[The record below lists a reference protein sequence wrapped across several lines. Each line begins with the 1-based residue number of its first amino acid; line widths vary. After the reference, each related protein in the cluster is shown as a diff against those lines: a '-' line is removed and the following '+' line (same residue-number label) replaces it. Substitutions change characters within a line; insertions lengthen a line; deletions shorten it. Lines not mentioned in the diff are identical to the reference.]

1 MEQLNIDIVKNST
14 YTLDEIFNIY
24 KELFPTN
31 KQWSEIL
38 IAREGVLNF
47 FSLKNILKKSIVYY
61 DNSKYVNSFYYQDK
75 QYWLSKDIRIGLLR
89 LIDSGAEQI
98 TLQLNDNYLIISP
111 DKLKEFLNQLEVYA
125 GKCFAI
131 TADHLQNLK
140 QLSTVQDLLNY
151 DYTVKYPNKI
161 TLNENQC

>member
-75 QYWLSKDIRIGLLR
+75 QYWLSKDVRIGLFR
-89 LIDSGAEQI
+89 LIDSGAKQI
-98 TLQLNDNYLIISP
+98 TLQLNDNYLIISS
-111 DKLKEFLNQLEVYA
+111 DKLKEFLNQLEIYA
-125 GKCFAI
+125 GKCFSI
-131 TADHLQNLK
+131 TAEHLQNIK
-140 QLSTVQDLLNY
+140 QLSTIEELLKY
-151 DYTVKYPNKI
+151 DYTAKYPNKVI
-161 TLNENQC
+161 LNENQC

>member
-75 QYWLSKDIRIGLLR
+75 QYWLSKDVRIGLLR

-111 DKLKEFLNQLEVYA
+111 NKLKEFLNQLEVYA
-125 GKCFAI
+125 GKCFSI
-131 TADHLQNLK
+131 TAEHLQNIK
-140 QLSTVQDLLNY
+140 QLSTIEELLKY
-151 DYTVKYPNKI
+151 DYTAKYPNKVI
-161 TLNENQC
+161 LNENQC

>member
-1 MEQLNIDIVKNST
+1 MEQLNTDIVKNST

-75 QYWLSKDIRIGLLR
+75 QYWLSKDMRIGLFR
-89 LIDSGAEQI
+89 LIYSCAEQI
-98 TLQLNDNYLIISP
+98 TLQLNDNYLIISS

-125 GKCFAI
+125 GKCFSI
-131 TADHLQNLK
+131 TAEHLQNIK
-140 QLSTVQDLLNY
+140 QLSTIEELLKY
-151 DYTVKYPNKI
+151 DYTAKYPNKI
-161 TLNENQC
+161 ILNENQS

>member
-61 DNSKYVNSFYYQDK
+61 DTSKYVNSFYYQDK
-75 QYWLSKDIRIGLLR
+75 QYWLSKDVRIGLFR
-89 LIDSGAEQI
+89 LIDSGAKQI
-98 TLQLNDNYLIISP
+98 TLQLNDNYLIISS
-111 DKLKEFLNQLEVYA
+111 DKLKEFLNQLEIYA
-125 GKCFAI
+125 GKCFSI
-131 TADHLQNLK
+131 TAEHLQNIK
-140 QLSTVQDLLNY
+140 QLNTIEELLKY
-151 DYTVKYPNKI
+151 DYTAKYPNKVI
-161 TLNENQC
+161 LNENQC

>member
-1 MEQLNIDIVKNST
+1 MEQLNINIVKNST

-75 QYWLSKDIRIGLLR
+75 QYWLSKDVRIGLFR
-89 LIDSGAEQI
+89 LIDSGAKQI
-98 TLQLNDNYLIISP
+98 TLQLNDNYLIISS

-125 GKCFAI
+125 GKCFSI
-131 TADHLQNLK
+131 TAEHLQNIK
-140 QLSTVQDLLNY
+140 QLSTIEELLKY
-151 DYTVKYPNKI
+151 DYTAKYPNKVI
-161 TLNENQC
+161 LNENQC

>member
-47 FSLKNILKKSIVYY
+47 FSLKTILKKSIVYY

-75 QYWLSKDIRIGLLR
+75 QYWLSKDVRIGLFR
-89 LIDSGAEQI
+89 LIDSGAKQI
-98 TLQLNDNYLIISP
+98 TLQLNDNYLIISS
-111 DKLKEFLNQLEVYA
+111 DKLKEFLNQLEIYA
-125 GKCFAI
+125 GKCFTV
-131 TADHLQNLK
+131 TAEHLQNIK
-140 QLSTVQDLLNY
+140 QLNTTEELLNY
-151 DYTVKYPNKI
+151 DYTAKYPNKVI
-161 TLNENQC
+161 LNENQC

>member
-47 FSLKNILKKSIVYY
+47 FSLKNILKKSIIYY

-75 QYWLSKDIRIGLLR
+75 QYWLSKDVRIGLFR
-89 LIDSGAEQI
+89 LIDSGAKQI
-98 TLQLNDNYLIISP
+98 TLQLNDNYLIISS
-111 DKLKEFLNQLEVYA
+111 DKLREFLNQLEIYA
-125 GKCFAI
+125 GKCFAV
-131 TADHLQNLK
+131 TAEHLQNMK
-140 QLSTVQDLLNY
+140 ECRSF
-151 DYTVKYPNKI
+151 
-161 TLNENQC
+161 

>member
-1 MEQLNIDIVKNST
+1 MEQLNINIVKNST

-75 QYWLSKDIRIGLLR
+75 QYWLSKDVRIGLFR
-89 LIDSGAEQI
+89 LIDSGAKQI
-98 TLQLNDNYLIISP
+98 TLQLNDNYLIISS

-125 GKCFAI
+125 GKCFSI
-131 TADHLQNLK
+131 TAEHLQNIK
-140 QLSTVQDLLNY
+140 QLSTIEELLKY
-151 DYTVKYPNKI
+151 DYTAKYPNKVI
-161 TLNENQC
+161 LNEN

>member
-47 FSLKNILKKSIVYY
+47 FSLKNILKKSIAYY
-61 DNSKYVNSFYYQDK
+61 DTSKYVNSFYYQDK
-75 QYWLSKDIRIGLLR
+75 QYWLSKDVRIGLFR
-89 LIDSGAEQI
+89 LIDSGAKQI
-98 TLQLNDNYLIISP
+98 TLQLNDNYLIISS

-125 GKCFAI
+125 GKCFST
-131 TADHLQNLK
+131 TAEHLQNIK
-140 QLSTVQDLLNY
+140 QLNTIEELLKY
-151 DYTVKYPNKI
+151 DYTAKYPNKVI
-161 TLNENQC
+161 LNENQC

>member
-1 MEQLNIDIVKNST
+1 MEQLNTDIVKNST

-75 QYWLSKDIRIGLLR
+75 QYWLSKDIRIGLFR

-125 GKCFAI
+125 GKCFAA

>member
-38 IAREGVLNF
+38 IAREVVLNF

-111 DKLKEFLNQLEVYA
+111 NKLKEFLNQLEIYA
-125 GKCFAI
+125 GKCFSI

>member
-1 MEQLNIDIVKNST
+1 MEQLNINIVKNST

-38 IAREGVLNF
+38 IEREGVLNF

-75 QYWLSKDIRIGLLR
+75 QYWLSKDVRIGLFR
-89 LIDSGAEQI
+89 LIDSGAKQI
-98 TLQLNDNYLIISP
+98 TLQLNDNYLIISS

-125 GKCFAI
+125 GKCFSI
-131 TADHLQNLK
+131 TAEHLQNIK
-140 QLSTVQDLLNY
+140 QLSTIEELLKY
-151 DYTVKYPNKI
+151 DYTAKYPNKVI
-161 TLNENQC
+161 LNENQC

>member
-1 MEQLNIDIVKNST
+1 MGQLNINIVENST

-24 KELFPTN
+24 KDLFPTS

-38 IAREGVLNF
+38 IAREGILNF

-61 DNSKYVNSFYYQDK
+61 DTSKYVNSFYYQDK
-75 QYWLSKDIRIGLLR
+75 EYWLSKDTRIGLFR

-98 TLQLNDNYLIISP
+98 TLQLNDNYLIISS

-125 GKCFAI
+125 GKCFAT
-131 TADHLQNLK
+131 TAQHLQNIK
-140 QLSTVQDLLNY
+140 QLSTIEELLNY
-151 DYTVKYPNKI
+151 DYTAKYPNKVI
-161 TLNENQC
+161 LNENQC

>member
-75 QYWLSKDIRIGLLR
+75 QYWLSKDIRIGLFR

-98 TLQLNDNYLIISP
+98 TLQLNDNYLIISS

-125 GKCFAI
+125 GKCFSI
-131 TADHLQNLK
+131 TAEHLQNIK
-140 QLSTVQDLLNY
+140 QLSTIEELLKY
-151 DYTVKYPNKI
+151 DYTAKYPNKVI
-161 TLNENQC
+161 LNENQC

>member
-125 GKCFAI
+125 GKCFSI
-131 TADHLQNLK
+131 TAEHLQNIK
-140 QLSTVQDLLNY
+140 QLSTIQDLLNY

>member
-1 MEQLNIDIVKNST
+1 MEQLNINIVKNST

-47 FSLKNILKKSIVYY
+47 FSLKNILKKSIAYY

-75 QYWLSKDIRIGLLR
+75 QYWLSKDVRIGLFR
-89 LIDSGAEQI
+89 LIDSGAKQI
-98 TLQLNDNYLIISP
+98 TLQLNDNYLIISS

-125 GKCFAI
+125 GKCFSI
-131 TADHLQNLK
+131 TAEHLQNIK
-140 QLSTVQDLLNY
+140 QLSTIEELLKY
-151 DYTVKYPNKI
+151 DYTAKYPNKVI
-161 TLNENQC
+161 LNENQC

>member
-125 GKCFAI
+125 GKCFAT
-131 TADHLQNLK
+131 TAYHLQNLK
-140 QLSTVQDLLNY
+140 QLSTIQDLLNY

>member
-61 DNSKYVNSFYYQDK
+61 DTSKYVNSFYYQDK
-75 QYWLSKDIRIGLLR
+75 QYWLSKDVRIGLFR
-89 LIDSGAEQI
+89 LIDSGAKQI
-98 TLQLNDNYLIISP
+98 TLQLNNNYLIISS

-125 GKCFAI
+125 GKCFSI
-131 TADHLQNLK
+131 TAEHLQNIK
-140 QLSTVQDLLNY
+140 QLSTIEELLKY
-151 DYTVKYPNKI
+151 DYTAKYPNKVI
-161 TLNENQC
+161 LNENQY

>member
-1 MEQLNIDIVKNST
+1 MEQVNIDIVKNST

-125 GKCFAI
+125 GKCFAA

>member
-61 DNSKYVNSFYYQDK
+61 DTSKYVNSFYYQDK
-75 QYWLSKDIRIGLLR
+75 QYWLSKDVRIGLFR
-89 LIDSGAEQI
+89 LIDSGAKQI
-98 TLQLNDNYLIISP
+98 TLQLNDNYLIISS

-125 GKCFAI
+125 GKCFSI
-131 TADHLQNLK
+131 TAEHLQNIK
-140 QLSTVQDLLNY
+140 QLSTIEELLKY
-151 DYTVKYPNKI
+151 DYTAKYPNKVI
-161 TLNENQC
+161 LNENQC

>member
-75 QYWLSKDIRIGLLR
+75 QYWLSKDIRIGLFR

-125 GKCFAI
+125 GKCFAA

>member
-75 QYWLSKDIRIGLLR
+75 QYWLSKDVRIGLFR
-89 LIDSGAEQI
+89 LIDSGAKQI
-98 TLQLNDNYLIISP
+98 TLQLNDNYLIISS

-125 GKCFAI
+125 GKCFSI
-131 TADHLQNLK
+131 TAEHLQNIK
-140 QLSTVQDLLNY
+140 QLSTIEELLKY
-151 DYTVKYPNKI
+151 DYTAKYPNKAI
-161 TLNENQC
+161 LNENQC

>member
-1 MEQLNIDIVKNST
+1 MEQLNTDIVKNST

-47 FSLKNILKKSIVYY
+47 FSLKTILKKSIVYY
-61 DNSKYVNSFYYQDK
+61 DTSKYVNSFYYQDK
-75 QYWLSKDIRIGLLR
+75 QYWLSKDVRIGLFR
-89 LIDSGAEQI
+89 LIDSGAKQI
-98 TLQLNDNYLIISP
+98 TLQLNDNYLIISS

-125 GKCFAI
+125 GKCFSI
-131 TADHLQNLK
+131 TAEHLQNIK
-140 QLSTVQDLLNY
+140 QLSTIEELLKY
-151 DYTVKYPNKI
+151 DYTAKYPNKVI
-161 TLNENQC
+161 LNENQC

>member
-61 DNSKYVNSFYYQDK
+61 DSSKYVNSFYYQDK
-75 QYWLSKDIRIGLLR
+75 QYWLSKDVRIGLFR
-89 LIDSGAEQI
+89 LIDSGAKQI
-98 TLQLNDNYLIISP
+98 TLQLNDNYLIISS

-125 GKCFAI
+125 GKCFSI
-131 TADHLQNLK
+131 TAEHLQNIK
-140 QLSTVQDLLNY
+140 QLSTIEELLKY
-151 DYTVKYPNKI
+151 DYTAKYPNKVI
-161 TLNENQC
+161 LNENQC

>member
-125 GKCFAI
+125 GKCFTT
-131 TADHLQNLK
+131 TAQHLQNIK
-140 QLSTVQDLLNY
+140 QLDTIEDLLKY
-151 DYTVKYPNKI
+151 DYTAKYPNKI
-161 TLNENQC
+161 ILNENQS

>member
-31 KQWSEIL
+31 KQWSKIL

-47 FSLKNILKKSIVYY
+47 FSLKTILKKSIVYY
-61 DNSKYVNSFYYQDK
+61 DTSKYVNSFYYQDK
-75 QYWLSKDIRIGLLR
+75 QYWLSKDVRIGLFR
-89 LIDSGAEQI
+89 LIDSGAKQI
-98 TLQLNDNYLIISP
+98 TLQLNDNYLIISS

-125 GKCFAI
+125 GKCFSI
-131 TADHLQNLK
+131 TAEHLQNIK
-140 QLSTVQDLLNY
+140 QLSTIEELLKY
-151 DYTVKYPNKI
+151 DYTAKYPNKVI
-161 TLNENQC
+161 LNENQC